1 MTIKAKEKPRPTTGF
16 STPATQSQLAA
27 PSGRT
32 PQHTLVLDLFIIII
46 FFTAVNLNLRSQAV
60 SALDP
65 THPSSLLTFLL
76 AIDAR
81 GRLCES

>member
-1 MTIKAKEKPRPTTGF
+1 MTIKGREELRQAQGF
-16 STPATQSQLAA
+16 PTPATQSQLAA
-27 PSGRT
+27 SGIRT